1 MAVDRGTGAS
11 AVDRYRHRYENSSAP
26 SLKPVA
32 GTLLD
37 IGQSVIFGLL
47 EFVASIIIAGFLFS
61 PAPQLVDALGALLRR
76 ILSNRGAEMVHHC

>member
-1 MAVDRGTGAS
+1 
-11 AVDRYRHRYENSSAP
+11 
-26 SLKPVA
+26 
-32 GTLLD
+32 
-37 IGQSVIFGLL
+37 VIFGLL